1 MIYIY
6 NFANFDTVFLLKKLT
21 KHGIVNSIIYKGKIV
36 IVLLTFSNQKDFRLY
51 IIHFR
56 NSYQLLLSSLSKLG
70 INFKINTIKDIF
82 SYRFIK
88 FNNLNYIGSV
98 LLFEYFDN
106 ISHVNLNKLNISIPI
121 LYGQIANDIHLSYT
135 GGLTDMFILFNSNL
149 KLVYRYNI
157 NSLYSTI
164 MQNKNFSIGKPTYF
178 EEDIHKYDIEVFG
191 FFYCKVEAFT
201 NLIHLLI

>member
-1 MIYIY
+1 LITISKINELENYNLKDLMLLVIYSVY

-56 NSYQLLLSSLSKLG
+56 NSHQLLLSSLSKLG

-106 ISHVNLNKLNISIPI
+106 IGYIKYNNYINTYNK
-121 LYGQIANDIHLSYT
+121 
-135 GGLTDMFILFNSNL
+135 
-149 KLVYRYNI
+149 V
-157 NSLYSTI
+157 
-164 MQNKNFSIGKPTYF
+164 
-178 EEDIHKYDIEVFG
+178 
-191 FFYCKVEAFT
+191 
-201 NLIHLLI
+201 

>member
-6 NFANFDTVFLLKKLT
+6 NFANFDAVFLLKELT
-21 KHGIVNSIIYKGKIV
+21 KHRIVNSIIYKGKIV
-36 IVLLTFSNQKDFRLY
+36 IVSLTFSNQKDSRSY

-82 SYRFIK
+82 SYRLIK
-88 FNNLNYIGSV
+88 FNNLNYIGSIP
-98 LLFEYFDN
+98 LFEYFDN
-106 ISHVNLNKLNISIPI
+106 ISYIDLNKLNISIPI

-149 KLVYRYNI
+149 KLVY
-157 NSLYSTI
+157 
-164 MQNKNFSIGKPTYF
+164 G
-178 EEDIHKYDIEVFG
+178 YDINLLLSQTSFG
-191 FFYCKVEAFT
+191 P
-201 NLIHLLI
+201 